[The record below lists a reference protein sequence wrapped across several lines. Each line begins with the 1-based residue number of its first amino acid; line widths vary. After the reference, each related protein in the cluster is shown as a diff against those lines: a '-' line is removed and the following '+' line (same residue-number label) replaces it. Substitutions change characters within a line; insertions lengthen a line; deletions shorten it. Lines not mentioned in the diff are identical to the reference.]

1 MIVNCWAQQKGMP
14 SLSRALPWKVY
25 ANSLVSHC
33 NTVLLQLAASLFP
46 GCAGHLLIIVTNL
59 QRKQFKGGMLSFGLW
74 FQKFKSMACGLC
86 YFKLHVNLNLVAVW
100 ACNTWSD
107 HYRVARKER
116 DRARRLL
123 GQIVLF
129 KGTLL
134 ATSLLHQILCSIL
147 SVTIYTQFNYEPIN
161 GLILW
166 VGQNTHSSIGS
177 PKSYLC
183 TLSLRDQAIILWA
196 FRIYFISKAEH
207 KLTSSASVSLL
218 YSFSVAPLAHSC
230 IS

>member
-1 MIVNCWAQQKGMP
+1 MQILLSP
-14 SLSRALPWKVY
+14 SE
-25 ANSLVSHC
+25 VSHC
-33 NTVLLQLAASLFP
+33 NTVLLQLAGSLFP

-74 FQKFKSMACGLC
+74 FQKFKSMASGLC

-100 ACNTWSD
+100 ACNRWSD

-116 DRARRLL
+116 DRARRFL
-123 GQIVLF
+123 GQTVLF

-134 ATSLLHQILCSIL
+134 ATSLLHQGLCPIL

-177 PKSYLC
+177 PKSHLC
-183 TLSLRDQAIILWA
+183 TLSLGDQAILWA

-207 KLTSSASVSLL
+207 KLTSTASFSLL
-218 YSFSVAPLAHSC
+218 YSFSVAPSAYSY